1 MLMIITVNMEMKMN
15 IMQVAID
22 NQTKMIMNTR
32 MASIKIVKIMKRKI
46 MGMKRNKIMTT
57 IMKMTIMVMMIMT
70 MMMMM
75 MIILIMMM
83 MMMMNMTMNKV
94 NKRMT
99 IQINKKKGNLKRK
112 KKIKATKILFL
123 MQTFIAPKKRKKNRK
138 MKKNKIASLL
148 CRLLEQM
155 KINTF
160 K

>member
-75 MIILIMMM
+75 MMIILI